1 MATRNF
7 KQIKQTLVAR
17 ELVIKMR
24 LKHLNLAFQVKRLKT
39 VRTRLDQPSKQE

>member
-7 KQIKQTLVAR
+7 KQITNLGRTRAGYKNA
-17 ELVIKMR
+17 IK
-24 LKHLNLAFQVKRLKT
+24 AFESSFPSVKRLKT

>member
-7 KQIKQTLVAR
+7 KQITNLGRTRAGY
-17 ELVIKMR
+17 KMR